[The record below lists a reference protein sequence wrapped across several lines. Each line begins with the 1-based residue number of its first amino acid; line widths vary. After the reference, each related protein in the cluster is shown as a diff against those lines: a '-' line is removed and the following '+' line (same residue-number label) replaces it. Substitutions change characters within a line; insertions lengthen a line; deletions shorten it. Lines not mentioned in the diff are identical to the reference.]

1 MSMFDGLLK
10 KGFRGANCKTLL
22 KLVIPRI
29 KIMRNKREAQLKQ
42 MRRDIA
48 KLLENGEEATARI
61 RVEHIIR
68 EENMMAAQEI
78 IELFCEL
85 ISARLPII
93 EMQRECPLDLKEAI
107 ASVCFAAPRCPDLV
121 ELPQIQMQF
130 VMKYG
135 KEFVAAATELMPDCG
150 VNRQVIEL
158 LSVRAPSPE
167 IKLKLLKDI
176 AEEHE
181 LDWDPTATEVEFF
194 KLHEDLLN
202 GPTQFISGSKLP
214 LPVEKHN
221 ESSLSAPVLAPHEQL
236 DSVSSF
242 EDLDLPEV
250 PNTAPRSRLSS
261 EPSEISPSL
270 RSSPALDSQEEFTNT
285 SGVNENVQH
294 EYHLG
299 QDAVQPK
306 ESHTHPQASSNIAVG
321 TKDEKQFLPFI
332 APPLFFSSSVDK
344 EQESPLQ
351 VPTLSRTK
359 TQSGD
364 SQEQSHHPAQ
374 ILSSTKS
381 DVHVDL
387 QDVLAAAQAAAETA
401 EMAAAAARSAA
412 SLMQLRISE
421 LNQRKEDHQVQEK
434 GEKEFQMDGLKHPAV
449 SAEPTFQNE
458 NNVSPDVYR
467 DSSNQGLLSP
477 KSPSEPE
484 VGPSS
489 GEQSARHQPS
499 HQTQRLS
506 SLEDDPYFSYP
517 NLFTSPEAGYS
528 SENSSLHPHKPE

>member
-1 MSMFDGLLK
+1 MFDGFLK

-85 ISARLPII
+85 IAARLPII

-130 VMKYG
+130 ALKYG

-181 LDWDPTATEVEFF
+181 LDWDPAATEAEYF
-194 KLHEDLLN
+194 KQHEDLLN

-214 LPVEKHN
+214 LPEEKHD
-221 ESSLSAPVLAPHEQL
+221 ESFLSAPVQAPHKQVYSE
-236 DSVSSF
+236 SSF
-242 EDLDLPEV
+242 DDLDLPEV
-250 PNTAPRSRLSS
+250 PNTVPTSRLSS
-261 EPSEISPSL
+261 EPKENCRSHLSSPSM
-270 RSSPALDSQEEFTNT
+270 DSQQEFNT
-285 SGVNENVQH
+285 SGANENAKH

-299 QDAVQPK
+299 QDEVQPK
-306 ESHTHPQASSNIAVG
+306 ESLSEPHVSSSTTEG
-321 TKDEKQFLPFI
+321 TKVDKQFLPFI
-332 APPLFFSSSVDK
+332 IPPFSSPSVDK
-344 EQESPLQ
+344 EEESPQLPRTTIETNDLQ
-351 VPTLSRTK
+351 EQSQFPAQTLSRTK
-359 TQSGD
+359 
-364 SQEQSHHPAQ
+364 SQAP
-374 ILSSTKS
+374 
-381 DVHVDL
+381 VDL
-387 QDVLAAAQAAAETA
+387 EDVLAAAQAAAETA
-401 EMAAAAARSAA
+401 ERAAAAARSAA

-421 LNQRKEDHQVQEK
+421 LNQRKEGPQVRDNN
-434 GEKEFQMDGLKHPAV
+434 EKEFEMDGLKHPAV
-449 SAEPTFQNE
+449 SDSPTFPNGD
-458 NNVSPDVYR
+458 NASPGDY
-467 DSSNQGLLSP
+467 SGGSNPGLLSP
-477 KSPSEPE
+477 KSPVFDSPKMESDA
-484 VGPSS
+484 GPSP
-489 GEQSARHQPS
+489 GEQSTRHQSPHQPLRLPS
-499 HQTQRLS
+499 M
-506 SLEDDPYFSYP
+506 EDDPYFSYP
-517 NLFTSPEAGYS
+517 NLFTSPTAGYS
-528 SENSSLHPHKPE
+528 SDNSPQHPPKPE